1 MKTTPLPNRARSAV
15 LASLQAVPFAG
26 DPTWEAQTSSGGVVP
41 NARVSLPVR
50 NGHFMILV
58 EVKDNGQPRYARE
71 AVTRL
76 LLGLQRTDADYA
88 VFVAPYIS
96 PRGAEICRENGIGYI
111 DLAGNSYISFDSIFI
126 QKEGKSNPF
135 KRETHLRSLFS
146 PKSERILRVL
156 LNSAKARWKVAEL
169 AEEAGV
175 SLGLVS
181 NVKKLLEDQ
190 EWLGDGLTLAE
201 PDALLQAWTQ
211 NYAYTR
217 NEVFSL
223 YSLEEIPE
231 IEARLDAYCRTNAV
245 PFGFTGFS
253 GAARYAPAV
262 RYRQV
267 MAFVDGEI
275 EALSADLDL
284 KPVDSGANVLILSPY
299 DAGVLYGAAEVDGSQ
314 VVSPI
319 QVYLD
324 LVNYR
329 GRGEEAAA
337 AVYEQVL
344 RKRW

>member
-1 MKTTPLPNRARSAV
+1 MKTNTLQERARLAV
-15 LASLQAVPFAG
+15 LTSIQTVPFLGNLEWENETAG
-26 DPTWEAQTSSGGVVP
+26 TDLTPD
-41 NARVSLPVR
+41 ARVSIPIGNQHVS
-50 NGHFMILV
+50 ILI
-58 EVKDNGQPRYARE
+58 EIKNSGQPRYARD
-71 AVTRL
+71 AVKSL
-76 LLGLQRTDADYA
+76 LLNLRNSNHDYA
-88 VFVAPYIS
+88 IFVAPYIS

-126 QKEGKSNPF
+126 QKEGISNPF

-146 PKSERILRVL
+146 PKSERVLRVL
-156 LNSAKARWKVAEL
+156 LNSAKARWKVADL
-169 AEEAGV
+169 AEQAGV

-231 IEARLDAYCRTNAV
+231 IEARLDAYCRANAV

-262 RYRQV
+262 RYRQA
-267 MAFVDGEI
+267 MAFVDGDI

-299 DAGVLYGAAEVDGSQ
+299 DAGVLYGAAEVDGSR

-324 LVNYR
+324 LVNYP
-329 GRGEEAAA
+329 GRGEEAAR
-337 AVYEQVL
+337 AVYEQVI

>member
-1 MKTTPLPNRARSAV
+1 VGCFKRKA
-15 LASLQAVPFAG
+15 
-26 DPTWEAQTSSGGVVP
+26 
-41 NARVSLPVR
+41 
-50 NGHFMILV
+50 
-58 EVKDNGQPRYARE
+58 
-71 AVTRL
+71 
-76 LLGLQRTDADYA
+76 
-88 VFVAPYIS
+88 IS
-96 PRGAEICRENGIGYI
+96 PRGAEICRENGIGYV
-111 DLAGNSYISFDSIFI
+111 DLAGNSYLSFDSFFI
-126 QKEGKSNPF
+126 EKEGKPNPCT
-135 KRETHLRSLFS
+135 RETHLRSLFS

-156 LNSAKARWKVAEL
+156 LNAGSKPWKVADM

-190 EWLGDGLTLAE
+190 EWLGDGLTLTA
-201 PDALLQAWTQ
+201 PDALLEAWTQ
-211 NYAYTR
+211 NYTFTR

-223 YSLEEIPE
+223 YSLNEIPE
-231 IEARLDAYCRTNAV
+231 IEARLDAHCRANGL

-267 MAFVDGEI
+267 MAFVDADP
-275 EALSADLDL
+275 EALSAELDL
-284 KPVDSGANVLILSPY
+284 KPVDSGANVLILAPY
-299 DAGVLYGAAEVDGSQ
+299 DAGVLYSATDVDGTR

-329 GRGEEAAA
+329 GRGEEAAE
-337 AVYEQVL
+337 AVYAQVI